1 MSIRAVVGALFA
13 MVAALALA
21 ACGDSGG
28 DAQSLSFSFAGEGK
42 AAKFS
47 GPESAESGEA
57 EITFANETKD
67 EAELQLI
74 RVEGDHSAEEV
85 VEGLTDASS
94 GKPFPDW
101 FFAGGGV
108 SSTKAGE
115 SKTVTQVLEPGT
127 YYTTNVE
134 AGPPSADALV
144 AIEVTGDE
152 SDEQLEADAT
162 VKAVEYTFEDEGLEA
177 GENEIAFQNDGA
189 QPHHLFIAPIKGDAT
204 IEEVKAAIKEE
215 KGPPPI
221 EEKGSQTATAVV
233 EGGESQLVDVD
244 LKPGR
249 YAFIASSATA
259 RAARPTPSRA
269 WSKRSTSNSAKGRGR
284 PAQARCSRIRST
296 ASSMRSSG
304 VVREILK
311 KPSPLG
317 PYIEPGETITAAS
330 SSTSSANEVEVW
342 PSGTGAQT

>member
-1 MSIRAVVGALFA
+1 MRGSTRVSTRAVIGALFA
-13 MVAALALA
+13 MAATLALA
-21 ACGDSGG
+21 ACGDSGD
-28 DAQSLSFSFAGEGK
+28 DAQSLSFTLGGDGK

-74 RVEGDHSAEEV
+74 RVEGNHSAEQV
-85 VEGLTDASS
+85 VEGLKDASS

-108 SSTKAGE
+108 SSVQPGE

-134 AGPPSADALV
+134 AGLPDPSSMV
-144 AIEVTGDE
+144 AIEVSGDE
-152 SDEQLEADAT
+152 SDETLDADAT

-177 GENEIAFQNDGA
+177 GESQIAFQNDGV
-189 QPHHLFIAPIKGDAT
+189 QPHHLIIAPIKGDAT
-204 IEEVKAAIKEE
+204 IEEVEAAIKSE

-221 EEKGSQTATAVV
+221 EEKETQAATAVV

-249 YAFIASSATA
+249 YAFMCFISDRQGGPPHAV
-259 RAARPTPSRA
+259 
-269 WSKRSTSNSAKGRGR
+269 KG
-284 PAQARCSRIRST
+284 
-296 ASSMRSSG
+296 M
-304 VVREILK
+304 VKEVD
-311 KPSPLG
+311 
-317 PYIEPGETITAAS
+317 IE
-330 SSTSSANEVEVW
+330 
-342 PSGTGAQT
+342 